1 MSQRS
6 LGGPDG
12 PRVETTRKGV
22 DYLLRPYEAGDAE
35 RIEPLLGP
43 DGSEEF
49 EAWFRG
55 TYLENPYVDH
65 VPMFVA
71 EADGEIVGTRPF
83 TAYRVRAGS
92 ETDLA
97 LLHRDTVVHPDHQRK
112 GLFTA
117 LTRLALD
124 YYEEREPA
132 FTFGHSNT
140 KSFPGYRKL
149 GWESLGRRET
159 YARVQRAD
167 RLVDLKTRQSL
178 ARVLAPI
185 AGTANRLHL
194 AARDA
199 VSHAPDDVTV
209 TRYDTVP
216 VSTMAALY
224 ERKRPATP
232 HVVRDEAFFR
242 WRFGNPEWHPATA
255 YVAERDGEPVAGVV
269 ARDVDGVLSATSIV
283 DLVPRTG
290 GNDWAG
296 AVASLL
302 DRILADSSDVDSV
315 YLRNP
320 VIPTEILRARGFMSS
335 HRLPLSLLVGEQE
348 VITLGVKPLG
358 TEPVTIGGY
367 PVEAAREE
375 LWSVGH

>member
-1 MSQRS
+1 
-6 LGGPDG
+6 
-12 PRVETTRKGV
+12 VETTRKGV
-22 DYLLRPYEAGDAE
+22 DYVLRPYEAGDAE

-43 DGSEEF
+43 SESGEF
-49 EAWFRG
+49 RTWFRQ
-55 TYLENPYVDH
+55 TYLDNPYVDH

-71 EADGEIVGTRPF
+71 EADGEVVGTRPF
-83 TAYRVRAGS
+83 TAYRIRAGS
-92 ETDLA
+92 ETELA
-97 LLHRDTVVHPDHQRK
+97 LLHRDTVVRPDHQRR
-112 GLFTA
+112 GLFSD

-124 YYEEREPA
+124 YYEDREPA

-167 RLVDLKTRQSL
+167 RLIDVKTRPSL
-178 ARVLAPI
+178 ARVLAPV

-199 VSHAPDDVTV
+199 VSRAPSDVTV
-209 TRYDTVP
+209 TRHDTVP

-224 ERKRPATP
+224 DRRRPATP

-242 WRFGNPEWHPATA
+242 WRFGNPEWQPAAA

-269 ARDVDGVLSATSIV
+269 ARDVGDVLSATSIV

-290 GNDWAG
+290 GDDWTG

-302 DRILADSSDVDSV
+302 DRIIADSSDVDSV

-320 VIPTEILRARGFMSS
+320 VIPTAVLRARGFLSS
-335 HRLPLSLLVGEQE
+335 HRRPLSMLVHERE

-358 TEPVTIGGY
+358 TETITIGGH
-367 PVEAAREE
+367 PIEAARNE
-375 LWSVGH
+375 LWSLGH

>member
-1 MSQRS
+1 M
-6 LGGPDG
+6 
-12 PRVETTRKGV
+12 
-22 DYLLRPYEAGDAE
+22 
-35 RIEPLLGP
+35 
-43 DGSEEF
+43 
-49 EAWFRG
+49 
-55 TYLENPYVDH
+55 
-65 VPMFVA
+65 
-71 EADGEIVGTRPF
+71 
-83 TAYRVRAGS
+83 
-92 ETDLA
+92 
-97 LLHRDTVVHPDHQRK
+97 VHPDHQRR
-112 GLFTA
+112 GLFSD
-117 LTRLALD
+117 LTKLALD

-167 RLVDLKTRQSL
+167 RLVDLKTRPSL
-178 ARVLAPI
+178 GKVLAPV
-185 AGTANRLHL
+185 AGPANRLRL

-199 VSHAPDDVTV
+199 VSRAPGDVTV
-209 TRYDTVP
+209 TRHDTVP

-224 ERKRPATP
+224 DRNPPVTP

-242 WRFGNPEWHPATA
+242 WRFGNPEWQPAAA
-255 YVAERDGEPVAGVV
+255 YVAERDGEPVAGIV
-269 ARDVDGVLSATSIV
+269 ARDIDGVLSATSIV

-290 GNDWAG
+290 GDDWAG

-302 DRILADSSDVDSV
+302 DRILADSRNVDSV

-320 VIPTEILRARGFMSS
+320 VIPTELLRARGFMSS
-335 HRLPLSLLVGEQE
+335 HRLPLSLLVHERE
-348 VITLGVKPLG
+348 VITLGVRSLG

-375 LWSVGH
+375 LWSLSH